1 MARWRF
7 RTVWNLM
14 NTRKAFAKALKTAR
28 KARALTQEDFA
39 GVSGRTYLSALERGL
54 KSPTLEKIEALS
66 EEMGISPLTLM
77 TLTYIYA
84 SGKEASALWKL
95 VER

>member
-1 MARWRF
+1 
-7 RTVWNLM
+7 M

-39 GVSGRTYLSALERGL
+39 DVSGRTYLSALERGL

-66 EEMGISPLTLM
+66 KAMGISPFTLM
-77 TLTYIYA
+77 TLTYMYS
-84 SGKEASALWKL
+84 SGKEAGTLWKL